1 MTHRSRAIT
10 MLGWAALAAGCSYD
24 YGCKCPTDRCADIPP
39 GAIPP
44 PAGTYSCRWQT
55 EQIAR
60 AQQDFF
66 VIHQTEWYLGGK
78 ELGPDG
84 RKHIREIAKRLSE
97 HASSPVIVSATVDD
111 KLNAARKQVVVE
123 SLLKLGVLD
132 ADSRVVSGESEA
144 EGLYGQEAVR
154 DGTARLQGGGTGTAG
169 AGGGLGAAGGGLGT
183 PGSGFGTGTTFGGG
197 TGLGGG
203 MGVY

>member
-1 MTHRSRAIT
+1 MTHWSLALVL
-10 MLGWAALAAGCSYD
+10 MSWAALSAGCSSYD
-24 YGCKCPTDRCADIPP
+24 YGWKCRTDRCADIPC

-78 ELGPDG
+78 QLGPDG
-84 RKHIREIAKRLSE
+84 RKHVREIAKRLGEGSC
-97 HASSPVIVSATVDD
+97 PVIIAATDDD
-111 KLNAARKQVVVE
+111 KLNAARKQAVVE
-123 SLLKLGVLD
+123 SLFQLGVFD
-132 ADSRVVSGESEA
+132 ADTRVVSGESEA

-154 DGTARLQGGGTGTAG
+154 YGTARLQGGGTTTG
-169 AGGGLGAAGGGLGT
+169 AGGGLGAGGGGLGT
-183 PGSGFGTGTTFGGG
+183 PGSGFGAGTTFGGG

>member
-1 MTHRSRAIT
+1 MNQRLLSLIT
-10 MLGWAALAAGCSYD
+10 LGWAALAAGCRYD
-24 YGCKCPTDRCADIPP
+24 GGWAWCTDQCADIPC

-44 PAGTYSCRWQT
+44 PAGTYSCQWQT

-78 ELGPDG
+78 QLGPDG
-84 RKHIREIAKRLSE
+84 RKHVSQIAKRLGE
-97 HASSPVIVSATVDD
+97 GSSPVIVSATDDD
-111 KLNAARKQVVVE
+111 KLNSARRQAVVE
-123 SLLKLGVLD
+123 SLLTLGVPD

-154 DGTARLQGGGTGTAG
+154 YGTTRLGGTGTTGAGGGFG
-169 AGGGLGAAGGGLGT
+169 AGGGLGT
-183 PGSGFGTGTTFGGG
+183 QGSGFGTGTTFGGG
-197 TGLGGG
+197 IGTGGGLG
-203 MGVY
+203 VY